1 VSWFFLGGT
10 RAGGSDITLSPLTTS
25 GPIFLAGGA
34 PWRWKGVSA
43 FPLAAMFGLGQDI
56 DPFLEAFAG
65 FNLLRCFD
73 YVTWPGTG
81 WESPGADAW
90 IEFLRYVG
98 ARGFY
103 AENVLLTDDDPRRIE
118 PAKRLVQALA
128 AARPKNL
135 LPEIGNE
142 PTTHKSIDTR
152 ALKSVLAASGFLYSS
167 GDYEN
172 STRFFGLFLTAH
184 TPRDGEWPRK
194 AHDLLEYHNGGGPS
208 APSDPAHKVPI
219 VADEPM
225 RPDQAGFNVQDYR
238 AYFGTCAL
246 LGAGATF
253 HYEGGKFG
261 RLPTADEAR
270 CASAA
275 LEGLNAFPA
284 DAPKGGYRRIDEQG
298 GSLRTY
304 AVGNSMVRVRPLT
317 TAAPESGWTAIDSD
331 GILWRR

>member
-1 VSWFFLGGT
+1 MSWFFLGA
-10 RAGGSDITLSPLTTS
+10 RVGGRDITLSPLTTS
-25 GPIFLAGGA
+25 GPIFLAGGV

-43 FPLAAMFGLGQDI
+43 FPLAAMFARGENI
-56 DPFLEAFAG
+56 DPFLDAFAG
-65 FNLLRCFD
+65 FNLLRVWS

-81 WESPGADAW
+81 WEPSDSATLLAFA
-90 IEFLRYVG
+90 EHCKT
-98 ARGFY
+98 RGFY
-103 AENVLLTDDDPRRIE
+103 VELTLLTDDDPARIQ
-118 PAKRLVQALA
+118 PARDRVAFLSAHNPQNVVL
-128 AARPKNL
+128 
-135 LPEIGNE
+135 EIGNE
-142 PTTHKSIDTR
+142 PTTHKSINTR
-152 ALKSVLAASGFLYSS
+152 ALQAALTSGLLISS
-167 GDYEN
+167 GDYEDSN
-172 STRFFGLFLTAH
+172 RFFGSFLTAH

-208 APSDPAHKVPI
+208 APSDPAHKVPV

-246 LGAGATF
+246 LGAGGTF

-270 CASAA
+270 CAAAA

-284 DAPKGGYRRIDEQG
+284 DAPRGPYRRIDELG

-317 TAAPESGWTAIDSD
+317 TAAPEPGWTPIDGD
-331 GILWRR
+331 GILWKR